1 MDESTFN
8 CPHCGALYMVMVGR
22 RGAIVEGSAHCKVC
36 QRVMVRWH
44 TPSPP
49 AFRLIERSEDEN
61 RSKPKAEHT

>member
-1 MDESTFN
+1 MDEATFN
-8 CPHCGALYMVMVGR
+8 YPHCGALYTVTVGQ

-49 AFRLIERSEDEN
+49 AFRLIERPEDED
-61 RSKPKAEHT
+61 RSKPSRQ